1 MSAPLPRRL
10 FTLLAATALAL
21 PFAAQAQNWP
31 AAKPITLVVPF
42 TPGGSVDFSARLI
55 ANQLGERLKQS
66 VVVENV
72 PGAGGAI
79 GVSRVVQAAPDGYT
93 LFVGPD
99 SPIVIGRLVNPAA
112 FKHDPLTELAPVGM
126 VSTAPMVLI
135 ARPGLPVNSF
145 ADFVALAK
153 KEPGRYSYATSG
165 VGTVLQLA
173 MELLKEQTGT
183 FVTHI
188 PYRGGTQIATDV
200 IGNQVDLAML
210 VATTA
215 APHVGSGRVKA
226 LGVTGAKRLPNLP
239 QVPAFA
245 EMPGLK
251 GYEMNSWMGL
261 FAPARTPPEIIARL
275 NQALN
280 EALQADEVKTKF
292 SEQGAQP
299 GSGSPAQFGAFV
311 RAEYTRNQQIVK
323 RANIKE

>member
-1 MSAPLPRRL
+1 MPAHLPRRL

-21 PFAAQAQNWP
+21 PFTAQAQAWP
-31 AAKPITLVVPF
+31 GAKPITLVVPF

-55 ANQLGERLKQS
+55 ATKLGERLRQS

-93 LFVGPD
+93 LVVGPD

-112 FKHDPLTELAPVGM
+112 FKYDPLADLAPVGM

-135 ARPGLPVNSF
+135 ARPGLPVDSF
-145 ADFVALAK
+145 ADFIALAK
-153 KEPGRYSYATSG
+153 KEPGKYSYATSG

-215 APHVGSGRVKA
+215 APHVSGGRVKA
-226 LGVTGAKRLPNLP
+226 LGVTGARRLPNLP

-261 FAPARTPPEIIARL
+261 FAPAKTPPEIVARL
-275 NQALN
+275 NQELN
-280 EALQADEVKTKF
+280 EVLKSDEVKTKF
-292 SEQGAQP
+292 GEQGAQA
-299 GSGSPAQFGAFV
+299 GSGSPAQFAAFV
-311 RAEYTRNQQIVK
+311 RAEYARNQQIVK